1 MAEDTPKDE
10 TPTNTISISIEEYNR
25 LKAKDGHIQK
35 LESQISEFKT
45 TTNNLASEL
54 ETVKSSK
61 IKTVNKEEIEEQV
74 RREFGERL
82 TAAEQRALENEKKFK
97 TAVVTDRVLNE
108 LQKEKLLPWAA
119 DYIRRDIERDCDIDG
134 DSIIIKDEKGQP
146 RWSKNTPDKRMDVTE
161 YVQDFKSKAPQ
172 MFGSNA
178 REGVPEGGESR
189 GTTNKDFTKLTWDEV
204 QKLPDAEIAK
214 IPVKILD
221 DLMNNSIRGNI

>member
-1 MAEDTPKDE
+1 MADDTTPE

-45 TTNNLASEL
+45 TTNNLTSEL

-119 DYIRRDIERDCDIDG
+119 DYVKRDIEKYCDLDG
-134 DSIIIKDEKGQP
+134 DSIVIKDDNGEP
-146 RWSKNTPDKRMDVTE
+146 RWSNITPAKKMDISEFVG
-161 YVQDFKSKAPQ
+161 DFKSKAPQ

-178 REGVPEGGESR
+178 REGVPESGESR
-189 GTTNKDFTKLTWDEV
+189 GPTNKDFTKLTWAEV
-204 QKLPDAEIAK
+204 QRLPDEDIAK